1 MKQHFINFL
10 KAYCAYDEF
19 MEAFIASNKYF
30 DFDYFIKYTE
40 PVLYLA
46 GAFTSKESPFT
57 MSELSK
63 LYIEWDRRLKQ
74 INHESN
80 T

>member
-1 MKQHFINFL
+1 MKKHFINFL
-10 KAYCAYDEF
+10 KAFCAYDEF
-19 MEAFIASNKYF
+19 MEAFIATNKFF

-40 PVLYLA
+40 PNLYLA
-46 GAFTSKESPFT
+46 GAFTSKESKF
-57 MSELSK
+57 SSQELSE
-63 LYIEWDRRLKQ
+63 LYIEWHQRLKQ